1 MCLEV
6 GIQVLLLRC
15 YQVYVILTL
24 PPDDDFCMTLSY
36 RYTRTF
42 GCSHDQFSLIM
53 DVALILCRL
62 SSLLIPLVQEKEE
75 CSLYS
80 VSAQACRHTTTHAQY
95 ERHIHNASVKRCDMH
110 LCYIRTYMYSH
121 VCACIYVYMIVESEL
136 L

>member
-6 GIQVLLLRC
+6 GIQLLLVRC
-15 YQVYVILTL
+15 YQVYVILIP

-95 ERHIHNASVKRCDMH
+95 KQLIHNASVKRCDMH
-110 LCYIRTYMYSH
+110 LCYIRICTAMYVH
-121 VCACIYVYMIVESEL
+121 AYVYMIVESGL